1 MRCLRDENGKRIFT
15 VEEFLHPQQ
24 ICSFFSRMASKRRDA
39 TDSDHEAE
47 EFVRQQA
54 AVHSDVMEALQQEI
68 THPLLFSRKNLCLM
82 TELEIKSLKMTQMRS
97 IASHF
102 SIKVK
107 GRKKEE
113 YSDAIIAF
121 LDRCSCK
128 Q

>member
-1 MRCLRDENGKRIFT
+1 
-15 VEEFLHPQQ
+15 
-24 ICSFFSRMASKRRDA
+24 MAI
-39 TDSDHEAE
+39 DSDHDAE
-47 EFVRQQA
+47 EFVGQQA
-54 AVHSDVMEALQQEI
+54 AVHSDVKEALQQEI
-68 THPLLFSRKNLCLM
+68 TQS
-82 TELEIKSLKMTQMRS
+82 EIKGLKMTQVRS

-121 LDRCSCK
+121 LDKCSCK

>member
-1 MRCLRDENGKRIFT
+1 MPFIYLFLFHAITKLNG
-15 VEEFLHPQQ
+15 LQQ
-24 ICSFFSRMASKRRDA
+24 
-39 TDSDHEAE
+39 
-47 EFVRQQA
+47 V

-68 THPLLFSRKNLCLM
+68 THPLLFSRKNLYLM

-121 LDRCSCK
+121 LDTSSCK
-128 Q
+128 K

>member
-1 MRCLRDENGKRIFT
+1 
-15 VEEFLHPQQ
+15 
-24 ICSFFSRMASKRRDA
+24 MASKRRDA
-39 TDSDHEAE
+39 TDSYHEAE
-47 EFVRQQA
+47 EFVRHQA
-54 AVHSDVMEALQQEI
+54 AVHSDVIEALQQEI
-68 THPLLFSRKNLCLM
+68 IHPLLFSRKNLCLV
-82 TELEIKSLKMTQMRS
+82 TEPEIKSLKMTQMRS
-97 IASHF
+97 IGSHF